1 VGSDAL
7 DEFEKETTRPARLIP
22 RKQQHAAWT
31 SGSSAFPEQEKSTV
45 NKAIAGM
52 MFLVAALVSL
62 NASAASYTRSISSP
76 GGLYQGDTLI
86 SQSGEYRML
95 LQSDGN
101 LVVSRISDN
110 ALVWAN
116 YAYGTVLVVVQPDG
130 NFVAYDTNGT
140 AVWNTGTWGKAGT
153 GSMPVRLYLED
164 NGALTLYNTSG
175 SLIWS
180 TPGVQPPAYCGDG
193 VCGSTESPYTCSR
206 DCGGYCGD
214 GICGLG
220 EYSSTCPS
228 DCRPYCGDN
237 ICSFG
242 ETAYSCAFDCGSY
255 CGNYRCDLFEN
266 RTNCPGDCPF

>member
-1 VGSDAL
+1 
-7 DEFEKETTRPARLIP
+7 
-22 RKQQHAAWT
+22 
-31 SGSSAFPEQEKSTV
+31 
-45 NKAIAGM
+45 M

-76 GGLYQGDTLI
+76 SGLYQGDTLI

-153 GSMPVRLYLED
+153 GSMPERLYLED